1 MSYLLGIDIGTSG
14 TKSVVMDESGTVQG
28 SALYEYNIDTPNP
41 GWAEQNPLV
50 WWQGTVDTLRRVL
63 ANAHID
69 SQEIAGIGFSGQ
81 MHGTVFLDESFNV
94 IRPAI
99 IWADQRSAPQ
109 CRKIYNEVGQD
120 RLARLTANPIA
131 PGLTLAVGLDSSAAE
146 QVAVWA
152 PGAQVVKAFN
162 TTGYNVMR
170 DPLFDGIS
178 ASMFFCGDDPQAKAA
193 CRRLIE
199 ALGFDPIDCGALA
212 MARYLEPMAL
222 MWINLTRTP
231 GLSREI
237 AFKLLRR

>member
-1 MSYLLGIDIGTSG
+1 MNIGILGTGNVGTALGSRWAQVGHAITFGSRDPQSEKVQTLLQECPGAQAAGHQAAVDRAEIVVLATPWRVTAELLGALSGWDGKILIDAT
-14 TKSVVMDESGTVQG
+14 
-28 SALYEYNIDTPNP
+28 
-41 GWAEQNPLV
+41 
-50 WWQGTVDTLRRVL
+50 
-63 ANAHID
+63 
-69 SQEIAGIGFSGQ
+69 
-81 MHGTVFLDESFNV
+81 
-94 IRPAI
+94 
-99 IWADQRSAPQ
+99 
-109 CRKIYNEVGQD
+109 
-120 RLARLTANPIA
+120 NPIA

-193 CRRLIE
+193 CRGLIE